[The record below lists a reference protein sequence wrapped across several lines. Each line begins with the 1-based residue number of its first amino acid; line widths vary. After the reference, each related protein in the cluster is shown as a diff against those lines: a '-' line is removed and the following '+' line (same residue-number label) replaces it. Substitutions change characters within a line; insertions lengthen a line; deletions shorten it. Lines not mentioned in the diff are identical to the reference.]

1 MFQICFLWYESTM
14 EKKSTPILFF
24 LEYDDQN
31 EENFKWYLGID
42 VEGGRLGEPPQLAA
56 RRSKQYDRGTNF
68 FEKKNPK
75 KKNHLLQLPLLQ
87 GARCLRKRRCMAVLM
102 DL

>member
-1 MFQICFLWYESTM
+1 M

-75 KKNHLLQLPLLQ
+75 KKKIICCNCPSFKGHDACASE
-87 GARCLRKRRCMAVLM
+87 GAWLF
-102 DL
+102 